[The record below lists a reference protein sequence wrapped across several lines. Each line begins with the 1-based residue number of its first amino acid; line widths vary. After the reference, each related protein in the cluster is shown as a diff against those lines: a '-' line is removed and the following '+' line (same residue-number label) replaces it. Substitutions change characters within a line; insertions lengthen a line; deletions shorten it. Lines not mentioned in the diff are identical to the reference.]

1 MRLLLASASPRRARL
16 LAEAGY
22 AFDVAPA
29 DIDERR
35 LGGETPGAYVRRLA
49 RGKAEAVAPRFPGRV
64 VVGADTIVVIDGLV
78 LGKPADAAEA
88 AGMLGRLAGRRH
100 TVLTGVALVRDTR
113 SEVAVERTEVTFTAL
128 DADRIR
134 WYVETG
140 EPDDK
145 AGAYA
150 AQGIGSR
157 FIERIEGSYSNV
169 VGLPIP
175 VVDRLLER
183 LDGGR
188 ASRPPSAR
196 RR

>member
-1 MRLLLASASPRRARL
+1 MRLVLASASPRRARL

-29 DIDERR
+29 GIDERR
-35 LGGETPGAYVRRLA
+35 LGDETPAAYVRRLA
-49 RGKAEAVAPRFPGRV
+49 RAKAEAVAPRYPGRV

-100 TVLTGVALVRDTR
+100 TVLTGVALVRDAR
-113 SEVAVERTEVTFTAL
+113 SEVVVERTEVAFTAL
-128 DADRIR
+128 DAERIR
-134 WYVETG
+134 WYVGTG

-175 VVDRLLER
+175 VVGRLLER
-183 LDGGR
+183 LDGVR
-188 ASRPPSAR
+188 AAGPPAAR

>member
-1 MRLLLASASPRRARL
+1 MLASASPRRAHL

-29 DIDERR
+29 NIDERR
-35 LGGETPGAYVRRLA
+35 LDGESPVAYVQRLA
-49 RGKAEAVAPRFPGRV
+49 NGKARAVARRHPGRV
-64 VVGADTIVVIDGLV
+64 VVGADTVVVIDGLV
-78 LGKPADAAEA
+78 LGKPTDAEDA

-100 TVLTGVALVRDTR
+100 TVLTGVSLVCDVR
-113 SEVAVERTEVTFTAL
+113 SVDAVERTNVTFTPL
-128 DADRIR
+128 DPERIR
-134 WYVETG
+134 WYVATG

-157 FIERIEGSYSNV
+157 FVERIEGSYTNV

-175 VVDRLLER
+175 LVGRLLDHLR
-183 LDGGR
+183 GG
-188 ASRPPSAR
+188 AAAGAPAETRPR
-196 RR
+196 